1 MVDRVTPTSWQDL
14 TRRWLRQND
23 RTQAWLCRQARLS
36 ETQFSKQMR
45 GHRQIDDFDL
55 GRLEAAMAIPRGTL
69 VDTRPGVGDAPVLV
83 QVEEA

>member
-1 MVDRVTPTSWQDL
+1 MVDLVTPTSWQYL
-14 TRRWLRQND
+14 TRRWLRQSD

-69 VDTRPGVGDAPVLV
+69 VDARSRT
-83 QVEEA
+83 EEA